1 MLKTYVISLSYPE
14 KLMASL
20 PELGLDPVWSP
31 GVDGKK
37 LTREEI
43 AAHTSPIMTDL
54 ITPSGMGCALA
65 HIRTWE
71 KIVENDDPYA
81 LIVEDDVVF
90 VPDFEEKFKEI
101 FPNTPAD
108 YDVLYLGCFAC
119 NSRFSPSA
127 ILLSMAGAVRLDA
140 QDIQINKYIAK
151 PAAVNAT
158 HAYIVSNKG
167 ARVLLRE
174 IKNNIKFQI
183 DITIQHLYNANRI
196 VQYVTT
202 PRLAYQTSTNT
213 IMSVNTTN
221 SHPYLLHRLLSN
233 VYIDTLARADYNSRS
248 VLFKVGK
255 FPVTGAS
262 AFIIFLGLAAAIA
275 RIDILYL
282 IVGFAIVSIPDI
294 VYKSDLYSIML
305 HFALFIGPSLLLGS
319 SLKASR
325 RK

>member
-43 AAHTSPIMTDL
+43 AAHTSPVMTDL
-54 ITPSGMGCALA
+54 ITPSAMGCALA

-71 KIVENDDPYA
+71 KIVENNDPYA

-90 VPDFEEKFKEI
+90 VPDFEKKFKEI

-108 YDVLYLGCFAC
+108 YDILYLGCFGC
-119 NSRFSPSA
+119 DSRFSPTA
-127 ILLSMAGAVRLDA
+127 IITSIAGGVRLDSKEL
-140 QDIQINKYIAK
+140 QINKHIAK
-151 PAAVNAT
+151 PAVATAT

-167 ARVLLRE
+167 ARQLLHE
-174 IKNNIKFQI
+174 IKHNVKFHI
-183 DITIQHLYNANRI
+183 DNTMQLLADSNRI
-196 VQYVTT
+196 TRYVTT
-202 PRLAYQTSTNT
+202 PRLAFQTSTNT
-213 IMSVNTTN
+213 LVSVNIGK
-221 SHPYLLHRLLSN
+221 SHPYILHKMLSN
-233 VYIDTLARADYNSRS
+233 FYIDTLARADYTSRT

-255 FPVTGAS
+255 FPFTGAT
-262 AFIIFLGLAAAIA
+262 AVITFLGIAAAIA
-275 RIDILYL
+275 RINIFYL
-282 IVGFAIVSIPDI
+282 IAGFVIVSIPDI
-294 VYKSDLYSIML
+294 MYKSDVYSILL
-305 HFALFIGPSLLLGS
+305 HFALFIGPSLLRGTG
-319 SLKASR
+319 LKASR